1 MSESGS
7 EDEIALLA
15 RIAGQDQTALA
26 DLYDRYGR
34 ILLGIAYRMLG
45 SREEAEEVVADVFWQ
60 VWRAAGSYD
69 PSRSR
74 VDSWLFLITR
84 SRSLDRLRALKRKA
98 RHLSASAAVIQDPLD
113 PQVKMLQQ
121 EQGDQIQQVLQQMP
135 PDQSQVIQLAY
146 FSGLTQAEIAAQLQ
160 IPVGTVKTRIR
171 LALAKLRH
179 VFNPSNQ

>member
-1 MSESGS
+1 M
-7 EDEIALLA
+7 LA

-60 VWRAAGSYD
+60 VWRTAGSYD

-84 SRSLDRLRALKRKA
+84 SRALDRLRSLQRKS
-98 RHLSASAAVIQDPLD
+98 RKLSASAETAVIQHPPD
-113 PQVKMLQQ
+113 PQVHLLQR
-121 EQGDQIQQVLQQMP
+121 EQRAQIQQILQQMP
-135 PDQSQVIQLAY
+135 LEQKQVIELAY
-146 FSGLTQAEIAAQLQ
+146 FSGLTQSEIAAQLQ

-171 LALAKLRH
+171 LALAKLREGLKQ
-179 VFNPSNQ
+179 SD